1 MLAYSPFYRDPN
13 IKRDFCK
20 RCSLAQKPAVTCDL
34 SAKSLRKKRRK
45 LKRLE
50 HLDEDVQIQLYCKLC
65 GYQKNFNVNEDYKF
79 WLENPESVAEV
90 CVIKTEENQNKK
102 ADDLSDK
109 TENSKKDK
117 PNKNENKD

>member
-1 MLAYSPFYRDPN
+1 M
-13 IKRDFCK
+13 
-20 RCSLAQKPAVTCDL
+20 AQKPAVTCDL